1 MNESA
6 QSWRKKL
13 RLQKLVEIANQE
25 LKSGTDFDELY
36 DKLDAEMQRRWK
48 LVPTT
53 RKKYLDTLNK
63 IFQNQYVLVD

>member
-25 LKSGTDFDELY
+25 LKSGTDFDELC

-53 RKKYLDTLNK
+53 RKKYLDTLHK
-63 IFQNQYVLVD
+63 IFQNQYVLVE